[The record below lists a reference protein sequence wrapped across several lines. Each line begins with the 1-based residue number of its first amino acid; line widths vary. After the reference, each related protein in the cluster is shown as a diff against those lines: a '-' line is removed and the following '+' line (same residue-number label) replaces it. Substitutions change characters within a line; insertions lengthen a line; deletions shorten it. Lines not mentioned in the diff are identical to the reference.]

1 MMNWPRATSGQLQ
14 KKNGPAIAR
23 PIGAK
28 SVKMPVLGEMY
39 EKATAKLE

>member
-1 MMNWPRATSGQLQ
+1 MGQVQ
-14 KKNGPAIAR
+14 KKNAPPVAR
-23 PIGAK
+23 PSAY